1 MLKKLIEILNEKG
14 LDAQSFL
21 YLYALVNNIQGPDQD
36 TVHIFDIWKK
46 YKYIDFKDE
55 SDESVFI
62 TQEGIELVKYV
73 VKELKK
79 EIRKEIKQGDEELR
93 NSITEWIDDY
103 RNLFKGTKV
112 GIMGDPKA
120 CLDKMVRFFQEY
132 PQFANKDIVFK
143 ATEAYIQSEANH
155 NYKYL
160 QRADYFIY
168 KIVGKEE
175 TSRLAGYCEE
185 DVQLEQSFTKML

>member
-1 MLKKLIEILNEKG
+1 MLKRLIEVLNEKG

-21 YLYALVNNIQGPDQD
+21 FLYALVNNIQGPQFEIDYKQLR
-36 TVHIFDIWKK
+36 IKGYWKFPSTGDS
-46 YKYIDFKDE
+46 IE
-55 SDESVFI
+55 NI
-62 TQEGIELVKYV
+62 TPEGIEFIKYV

-79 EIRKEIKQGDEELR
+79 EIRKEIKQGDEDLR
-93 NSITEWIDDY
+93 NSIKEWIDDY

-132 PQFANKDIVFK
+132 PQFANKDIVMK
-143 ATEAYIQSEANH
+143 TTEAYIQSEANH

-168 KIVGKEE
+168 KLVGKEE

-185 DVQLEQSFTKML
+185 DKQIEQSFTKML

>member
-1 MLKKLIEILNEKG
+1 MLKRLIEILNEKG

-21 YLYALVNNIQGPDQD
+21 YLYALVNNIQRPQ
-36 TVHIFDIWKK
+36 FDIDYKQLRIKGYWKFTGE
-46 YKYIDFKDE
+46 DGVE
-55 SDESVFI
+55 NI

-93 NSITEWIDDY
+93 NSIKEWIDDY

-143 ATEAYIQSEANH
+143 ATEAYIQSEANY

>member
-1 MLKKLIEILNEKG
+1 MLKRLIEILNEKG

-21 YLYALVNNIQGPDQD
+21 FLYSILNNITGPQ
-36 TVHIFDIWKK
+36 FN
-46 YKYIDFKDE
+46 IDYNQLKIKGYWDFNE
-55 SDESVFI
+55 SPVDSKLSV

-79 EIRKEIKQGDEELR
+79 EIRKEIKQGDEDLR
-93 NSITEWIDDY
+93 NSIKEWINDY

-143 ATEAYIQSEANH
+143 ATEAYIQSEAQS